1 MKTKECYISA
11 VLVVA
16 FIVPMWSV
24 VYGRFE
30 PKEPPITD
38 PYNPEPYMLELAEQL
53 EPEQAEILLRGI
65 RIPSTRAPKRERR
78 VIVMPPPRPLPR
90 IDRPL
95 TVMPRPRPVPREDRV
110 ATVVRR
116 PAPAVRRDRT
126 DTVPKASKT
135 YPRIRTPWS
144 RKAKPKSTDR
154 RVIYQPA
161 DSTKEAKPE
170 SIDRRI
176 AYQAPDRGK
185 IVQVYRSDIPE
196 DELSEALKKGD
207 LCLVRLS
214 DDPRIYAIRAPKS
227 AYEPT
232 YCTPVVADTT
242 GRKYLLFST
251 SDITLTELVQALGR
265 HPSDFSLIKEYDPC
279 HPMSKG
285 TSVCSVISD
294 KLGQLLDFLASG
306 FERDQQEDCPDS
318 R

>member
-1 MKTKECYISA
+1 MKTKECHISA

-38 PYNPEPYMLELAEQL
+38 PYNPVPYMLELAEQL

-65 RIPSTRAPKRERR
+65 RIPSTRPPKRERR
-78 VIVMPPPRPLPR
+78 PIVIPRLRPLPSV
-90 IDRPL
+90 DRPL
-95 TVMPRPRPVPREDRV
+95 TVMPRPRPAPTEDRL
-110 ATVVRR
+110 AAVVRR
-116 PAPAVRRDRT
+116 PEPVVRQDRTPAVAK
-126 DTVPKASKT
+126 VSKP
-135 YPRIRTPWS
+135 YLRIRTPWS

-154 RVIYQPA
+154 RIIHEPADSTKKAKPESTDRRVIYQPA
-161 DSTKEAKPE
+161 DRTKM
-170 SIDRRI
+170 
-176 AYQAPDRGK
+176 
-185 IVQVYRSDIPE
+185 VQVYSSDIPE

-232 YCTPVVADTT
+232 YCTPVVADPA
-242 GRKYLLFST
+242 GKKYLLFST
-251 SDITLTELVQALGR
+251 SDTTLTELVQALDR
-265 HPSDFSLIKEYDPC
+265 HPSDFSLIREYDPC
-279 HPMSKG
+279 QPIGSR

-306 FERDQQEDCPDS
+306 FERDQQEP
-318 R
+318 